1 MELVEKGSLDHLMN
15 IQRRVGEAQV
25 LEVAIQIAQG
35 LEAGLEKGL
44 IHRDIKPGNILF
56 VDAHTSKLVDFG
68 LAIVADQAA
77 QAKGE
82 IWGTPYYI
90 APEKLDNQP
99 RRLSQRHL
107 QPGRHAFPRAGRPPS
122 LRGGDGVDG
131 GLKQLKSQPVSL
143 QAFAPD
149 ISSETALRRQSHDRE
164 KPRRPLRAPTPS

>member
-1 MELVEKGSLDHLMN
+1 VEKGSLDHLMN

-35 LEAGLEKGL
+35 LEAGLEKEL

-56 VDAHTSKLVDFG
+56 VDAHTTKLVDFG

-99 RRLSQRHL
+99 EDYRSDIYSLGGTLFHALAGRRMRRRRLRWWPSSSS
-107 QPGRHAFPRAGRPPS
+107 RASR
-122 LRGGDGVDG
+122 
-131 GLKQLKSQPVSL
+131 
-143 QAFAPD
+143 
-149 ISSETALRRQSHDRE
+149 
-164 KPRRPLRAPTPS
+164 